1 MAYPTVS
8 GPYGLLPQNLIGG
21 QVFAGSTR
29 MIPIA
34 SGYGTG
40 LYYGDVVQIGAGSGV
55 NAGAVIQSTMTYNTT
70 SAVAGTVGIFLGCE
84 YTPGSTLTTVGSG
97 PIYGKTRAQYWPAS
111 TTANDAQAYVL
122 DDPDVVMKAV
132 VVANNGTTSS
142 TTQLNLGPAWVGSNL
157 FLVRN
162 AGSNTTGNSAFA
174 LCAGS
179 SDVRTASTAPF
190 RVVGIVPETAVSLSQ
205 TATTATS
212 TAMTLSAAN
221 SNIVVGMNV
230 YGSGIPTGTY
240 VSAVSGTSVTL
251 SQASTSSVTGGSFT
265 FVGSPEVLVKWNFGY
280 HGYYNATGV

>member
-1 MAYPTVS
+1 MAYPIVN

-34 SGYGTG
+34 SGYSTG
-40 LYYGDVVQIGAGSGV
+40 LYYGDVVQFGTTG
-55 NAGAVIQSTMTYNTT
+55 NAGAIIQSTMTYNTT
-70 SAVAGTVGIFLGCE
+70 SAVAGTAGIFLGCE
-84 YTPGSTLTTVGSG
+84 YTPGSTLTVAGSG

-111 TTANDAQAYVL
+111 TVAIDAQAYVL

-142 TTQLNLGPAWVGSNL
+142 TTQVNLGPAWVGSNL

-162 AGSNTTGNSAFA
+162 AGSATTGNSAFA

-179 SDVRTASTAPF
+179 SDARTASTAPF
-190 RVVGIVPETAVSLSQ
+190 RIVGIVQESIVTVSQ

-212 TAMTLSAAN
+212 STMTLSAAN
-221 SNIVVGMNV
+221 SSIVVGMNV
-230 YGSGIPTGTY
+230 YGSGVPTGTY
-240 VSAVSGTSVTL
+240 VSAISGTSVTL
-251 SQASTSSVTGGSFT
+251 SQATTTTISTAVSFT